1 MQPVPYRPE
10 ITSWQL
16 ELKPER
22 KMYIFT
28 STEMQT
34 SRLAIVFDF
43 DDTLTA
49 DSTSAFLSYKGIQPD
64 EFWKKE
70 VNPLLLDDWD
80 PVPAYLYALLSESR
94 RNKRITKSDFISFA
108 ETIQPYP
115 GLCELLDHL
124 KDVVTDTNAFLE
136 IEYFIISSGIEDI
149 IRNCLF
155 AHYFTDIW
163 ASNFH
168 YSEDGSIEFPKKI
181 ISFTDKTR
189 YLFQINKGLI
199 GKAARGKPFEVNRKV
214 KQDQLRI
221 PLRNMIYVG
230 DGYTDI
236 PCFSLLKQNE
246 GFAIGVYDKHDR
258 IKKDKAWEFVQDG
271 RVSNLHSSDYSEGS
285 DLCNTLEMAVRSIL
299 GRIS

>member
-1 MQPVPYRPE
+1 
-10 ITSWQL
+10 
-16 ELKPER
+16 
-22 KMYIFT
+22 MYIFT
-28 STEMQT
+28 NTEMQT

-43 DDTLTA
+43 DDTLTP
-49 DSTSAFLSYKGIQPD
+49 DSTSAFLTFKGIQPE
-64 EFWKKE
+64 EFWNKE

-80 PVPAYLYALLSESR
+80 PVPAYLYALINESR
-94 RNKRITKSDFISFA
+94 RNKIITKNDFISFA
-108 ETIQPYP
+108 RTIQPYP
-115 GLCELLDHL
+115 GLCQLLDHL
-124 KDVVTDTNAFLE
+124 KDVVKETDPIIE
-136 IEYFIISSGIEDI
+136 IEYYIISSGIEDI
-149 IRNCLF
+149 IRHCSF

-168 YSEDGSIEFPKKI
+168 YLEEGAIDFPKKI

-199 GKAARGKPFEVNRKV
+199 GTAARGKPFEVNKKM
-214 KQDQLRI
+214 KQDQLRT
-221 PLRNMIYVG
+221 PLRNIIYVG

-258 IKKDKAWEFVQDG
+258 IKRDKAWEFVQDE

-299 GRIS
+299 ARIG

>member
-1 MQPVPYRPE
+1 MN
-10 ITSWQL
+10 
-16 ELKPER
+16 
-22 KMYIFT
+22 
-28 STEMQT
+28 T

-43 DDTLTA
+43 DDTLTP
-49 DSTSAFLSYKGIQPD
+49 DSTSAFLAFKGIEPG
-64 EFWKKE
+64 EFWDNE

-80 PVPAYLYALLSESR
+80 PVPAYLYALLNESG
-94 RNKRITKSDFISFA
+94 RNKLITKSDFISFA
-108 ETIQPYP
+108 ANIQPYP
-115 GLCELLDHL
+115 GLCQLLDHL
-124 KDVVTDTNAFLE
+124 RNEVKIANPLVDM
-136 IEYFIISSGIEDI
+136 EYYIISSGIEEI
-149 IRNCLF
+149 IRNCSF
-155 AHYFTDIW
+155 SHYFTDIW

-168 YSEDGSIEFPKKI
+168 YSENGAIEFPKKI

-199 GKAARGKPFEVNRKV
+199 GKPARGKPFEVNKKL
-214 KQDQLRI
+214 KQEQLRI

-258 IKKDKAWEFVQDG
+258 KKKDLAWAFVQDE
-271 RVSNLHSSDYSEGS
+271 RVSNLLSADYSEGS

-299 GRIS
+299 ARIR